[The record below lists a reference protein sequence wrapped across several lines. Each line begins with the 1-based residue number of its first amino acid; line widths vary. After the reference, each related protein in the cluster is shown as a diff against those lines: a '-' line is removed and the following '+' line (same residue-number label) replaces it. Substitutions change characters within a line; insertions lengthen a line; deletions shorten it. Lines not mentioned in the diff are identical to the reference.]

1 MTARDLVVGVGTF
14 AVVIVVIVGVAAA
27 AGPLVTPQD
36 SPPASADVPSSF
48 EAGSTAVNTSDAS
61 GEVDVQ
67 ADSTGDVVVIDTAH
81 GNDQSTEKVQTLER
95 VLVENGYEV
104 RFHGSGG
111 GSGAGAGL
119 GGSAVGGGF
128 GASEQPSM
136 NESLRSADAYVI
148 VNPSTPYDTDEA
160 TSVGAFAD
168 AGGRVLIMSDPGS
181 LSALELLA
189 QALGGGTGGTS
200 DSLASVSSQFGVGVG
215 SGYLYN
221 MAEYDGNFQTIYA
234 SGADGSL
241 SDGVDRVSVDR
252 AAPVIASPNATV
264 ALTTSAETELS
275 ESGTAR
281 EYAVAARN
289 GNVSIVGDTS
299 ILDPA
304 RLQHADNEVF
314 VGNLVEF
321 LVSGD
326 VAPDALAPPESS
338 GQFPGPGP
346 GPGMGPGPGPGPGE
360 TPPAPQPPNSTA
372 SP

>member
-1 MTARDLVVGVGTF
+1 MTARDFVVGVGTF
-14 AVVIVVIVGVAAA
+14 TVILVAIVGIAAA
-27 AGPLVTPQD
+27 AGPLLMTQD
-36 SPPASADVPSSF
+36 SSPASADVPSSF

-61 GEVDVQ
+61 GEVNVQ
-67 ADSTGDVVVIDTAH
+67 ADSTGDVAVIDTAH

-111 GSGAGAGL
+111 GSGAGAGV

-128 GASEQPSM
+128 GTTEQPSM
-136 NESLRSADAYVI
+136 NESLRDADAYVI
-148 VNPSTPYDTDEA
+148 VNPSTPYDTAEA

-181 LSALELLA
+181 LSVVELVA
-189 QALGGGTGGTS
+189 QALGGGTGGST
-200 DSLASVSSQFGVGVG
+200 DALAPVSSQFGVGVG

-275 ESGTAR
+275 DSGTAR

-289 GNVSIVGDTS
+289 GNVSMVGDTS

-326 VAPDALAPPESS
+326 VASDALAPSAS
-338 GQFPGPGP
+338 NSQFPGPGA
-346 GPGMGPGPGPGPGE
+346 GPGMGPGPGPGQ
-360 TPPAPQPPNSTA
+360 TPPAPQPPNSTD